1 MLGVCRLRPTP
12 ARLAPSVTTH
22 LGGLASAQTVQ
33 GDSTQ
38 QQQQPL
44 HYTGSQAKLRTLG
57 DAEMLP
63 SRVPS
68 MHYINTCCITE
79 FIRPAGIA
87 LHVR

>member
-1 MLGVCRLRPTP
+1 MLGICRLRPTQ

-44 HYTGSQAKLRTLG
+44 HSTGSQAKLRTLG

-63 SRVPS
+63 S
-68 MHYINTCCITE
+68 MHYTCCITE

-87 LHVR
+87 LQVR

>member
-1 MLGVCRLRPTP
+1 MLGVCRLRPTQ

-44 HYTGSQAKLRTLG
+44 HSTGSQAKLRTLG

-68 MHYINTCCITE
+68 MHYTCCITE

-87 LHVR
+87 LQVR